1 MVAVVESKEIGSR
14 EIMEQVVVR
23 SVIEAVQAM
32 MKANSTDN
40 MLLRELKGLH
50 SNTTMEDLPEHLQKL
65 VKELAQSMFGYINR
79 SGFVLV
85 PREKRR

>member
-1 MVAVVESKEIGSR
+1 MELSLASKETTSR

-23 SVIEAVQAM
+23 AVLEAVQAM
-32 MKANSTDN
+32 RKANSTDN
-40 MLLRELKGLH
+40 MLLRELKALH

-65 VKELAQSMFGYINR
+65 VKELATSMFGYINR

-85 PREKRR
+85 PRDKKR